1 MDPESLYQLPD
12 DVFPRH
18 YDLTLK
24 IDSGITALSG
34 RVIIDLEIHRNTI
47 EFVLNARDLA
57 ITSAT
62 ISYEGVDFPLTVRL
76 LPAEERVILSATRLF
91 EQGKTGRLTLE
102 FSREIDD
109 LLSGFYRCMGKDVE
123 GNTLVMG
130 TSQFEA
136 TDARRAFP
144 CFDEPRMKAT
154 FAVTA
159 IVPEALDALSN
170 MPIDRRT
177 PEGAGFDRVVFRKS
191 PRMSTYLLHLSVGR
205 WERVQTLSAG
215 VEISVHTPPG
225 RGADGRFALD
235 VAARL
240 LPWYNDYFG
249 TPYPLPKL
257 DLIAIPDF
265 AAGAMENWGAMT
277 FRETALLAPPVG
289 ASARNLQRVAIV
301 VAHEMAHQW
310 FGDLV
315 TMAWWDDLWLNEGF
329 ASWMEVKA
337 VDALFPEWGM
347 WELFQSEDR
356 NEALEMDALASTHPI
371 EVPVRDPGEI
381 NEIFDAIS
389 YTKGGSLLRMLEAA
403 LGPETFRRSL
413 SGYFKKFAYAN
424 ATTADLW
431 RSLSDPAFEP
441 AGGVGK
447 VLSVWTK
454 TPGYPWLRVSREPGG
469 IKITQQP
476 FLIRKEDR
484 VKREQ
489 GPDVPVWPLMLGI
502 SEEGGEAARHL
513 LTTRES
519 LIPLR
524 NPRAAF
530 VNVNSGQTGYLRVL
544 YEGAW
549 HEGLVTALGENRL
562 ASLDRL
568 AIENDL
574 FAFVRS
580 GLAPI
585 GDYLSLLEAFR
596 QESSYA
602 VWSDIAGNL
611 VTIDG
616 IWAME
621 EGWAEFRKWG
631 AALVRPAF
639 SRLGFSP
646 KAQES
651 HQERLLRASLL
662 GILVRFEEEEALSEC
677 LRLFADYRKDPASLP
692 ADLRFGVF
700 QGAIT
705 RGGVSAFEEV
715 LALASRQN
723 DQEEKNKLLYA
734 LARTPDPALFDRALG
749 LVLTPL
755 VRVQD
760 AVSVIGFLSK
770 NPSGRNKTFD
780 FVAAHWEELYRRYES
795 GGFALNRLVRSLT
808 DEFKTEEEE
817 KRVADFFAAHPAP
830 SAKRAIAQGLET
842 IRSNREIYTEQ
853 GEGFRSFF
861 RNRP

>member
-12 DVFPRH
+12 DLFPRH

-24 IDSGITALSG
+24 VDPGFTALSG
-34 RVIIDLEIHRNTI
+34 QVAIDLEIHRNTI
-47 EFVLNARDLA
+47 EVVVNARDLK
-57 ITSAT
+57 ISRAT
-62 ISYEGVDFPLTVRL
+62 LTYEGVDFPLSVRL
-76 LPAEERVILSATRLF
+76 LPAEERAVLSATRLF

-109 LLSGFYRCMGKDVE
+109 LLAGFYRCVGKDAK
-123 GNTLVMG
+123 GDDLVMG

-154 FAVTA
+154 FSVTA
-159 IVPEALDALSN
+159 VVPEGLEALSN
-170 MPIDRRT
+170 MPVESRS
-177 PEGAGFDRVVFRKS
+177 PEGGGFDRVVFRRS

-205 WERVQTLSAG
+205 WERVQTVASG
-215 VEISVHTPPG
+215 VEIAVHTPPG
-225 RGADGRFALD
+225 RSADGQFALD

-277 FRETALLAPPVG
+277 FRETALLAPPAG

-389 YTKGGSLLRMLEAA
+389 YTKGGSLLRMLESA
-403 LGPETFRRSL
+403 LGPETFRKSL
-413 SGYFKKFAYAN
+413 AGYFKKFAYSN

-431 RSLSDPAFEP
+431 RSLSDPSFEA

-447 VLSVWTK
+447 ALSVWTR
-454 TPGYPWLRVSREPGG
+454 TPGYPWVDVRREGAGIRVAQR
-469 IKITQQP
+469 P
-476 FLIRKEDR
+476 FLIRMEDR
-484 VKREQ
+484 IARERAS
-489 GPDVPVWPLMLGI
+489 DAPVWPLMLQL
-502 SEEGGEAARHL
+502 SEEGREPVRHL
-513 LTTRES
+513 LTTREA
-519 LIPLR
+519 LLPLR
-524 NPRAAF
+524 DPASAS
-530 VNVNSGQTGYLRVL
+530 VNLNAGQTGYFRVR
-544 YEGAW
+544 YEGAL
-549 HEGLVTALGENRL
+549 HEGLVKALKENRL
-562 ASLDRL
+562 PVLDRL
-568 AIENDL
+568 ALENDL
-574 FAFVRS
+574 FTFVRS
-580 GLAPI
+580 DLAPM
-585 GDYLSLLEAFR
+585 GDFLGLLEEMR
-596 QESSYA
+596 DESAYA

-611 VTIDG
+611 LTIDG
-616 IWAME
+616 IWALE
-621 EGWAEFRKWG
+621 EGSREFRTWG

-639 SRLGFSP
+639 ERLGFDP
-646 KAQES
+646 APDEP
-651 HQERLLRASLL
+651 HQERLLRAALL
-662 GILVRFEEEEALSEC
+662 GLLVRFEDEGILKES
-677 LRLFADYRKDPASLP
+677 LRRFDDYRKNPHALP
-692 ADLRFGVF
+692 ADLRFAVF
-700 QGAIT
+700 QGAVAS
-705 RGGVSAFEEV
+705 GGGRVFEEV
-715 LALASRQN
+715 LALAAAQN
-723 DQEEKNKLLYA
+723 DQEEKNKLLYS
-734 LARTPDPALFDRALG
+734 LARTPDPALFARALG
-749 LVLTPL
+749 AVLSPL

-760 AVSVIGFLSK
+760 AVSVIGFLAK
-770 NPSGRNKTFD
+770 NPLGRRQTFD
-780 FVAAHWEELYRRYES
+780 FVTGHWEELYRRYES

-808 DEFKTEEEE
+808 DEFKTEEDER
-817 KRVADFFAAHPAP
+817 RVADFFAAHPAP
-830 SAKRAIAQGLET
+830 SAKRAIAQGIET
-842 IRSNREIYTEQ
+842 IRSNREIFLTHREN
-853 GEGFRSFF
+853 FVKFF
-861 RNRP
+861 RR

>member
-18 YDLTLK
+18 YDLSLK

-34 RVIIDLEIHRNTI
+34 QVGIDLEIHRNTI

-57 ITSAT
+57 ITKAT

-91 EQGKTGRLTLE
+91 EQGKTGRLSLE

-109 LLSGFYRCMGKDVE
+109 LLAGFYRCTGKDAE
-123 GNTLVMG
+123 GNSLVMG

-154 FAVTA
+154 FTVTA
-159 IVPEALDALSN
+159 IVPENLDALSN
-170 MPIDRRT
+170 MPVERRT
-177 PEGAGFDRVVFRKS
+177 PEGEGFDRVVFRRS

-205 WERVQTLSAG
+205 WEKIQALSAG
-215 VEISVHTPPG
+215 VEIAVHTPPG

-277 FRETALLAPPVG
+277 FRETALLAPPAG

-403 LGPETFRRSL
+403 LGAETFRRSL

-431 RSLSDPAFEP
+431 RSLSDPSFEP

-454 TPGYPWLRVSREPGG
+454 TPGYPWLKVSSMSGG
-469 IKITQQP
+469 IRITQQP

-484 VKREQ
+484 IVREQ
-489 GPDVPVWPLMLGI
+489 GHDVPVWPLMLGV
-502 SEEGGEAARHL
+502 SEEGGEPVRHL
-513 LTTRES
+513 LTGRETV
-519 LIPLR
+519 IPLR
-524 NPRAAF
+524 DAKASW
-530 VNVNSGQTGYLRVL
+530 VNVNAGQTGYVRVL

-549 HEGLVTALGENRL
+549 HSGFVKAQTENRL
-562 ASLDRL
+562 SSLDRL
-568 AIENDL
+568 ALENDL

-602 VWSDIAGNL
+602 VWSDIAGSL
-611 VTIDG
+611 FTIDG

-621 EGWAEFRKWG
+621 EGWKEFRHWG

-639 SRLGFSP
+639 ERLGFSP
-646 KAQES
+646 RAQES

-662 GILVRFEEEEALSEC
+662 GILVRFEEEAVLSEC
-677 LRLFADYRKDPASLP
+677 LRFFAGYRHDPASLP
-692 ADLRFGVF
+692 ADLRFAVF

-705 RGGVSAFEEV
+705 RGGSSAFEEV
-715 LALASRQN
+715 MALAARQN

-749 LVLTPL
+749 LVLSPL

-770 NPSGRNKTFD
+770 NPLGREKTFD
-780 FVAAHWEELYRRYES
+780 FVAAHWDELYRRYES

-808 DEFKTEEEE
+808 DEFKREEEE
-817 KRVADFFAAHPAP
+817 KRVEDFFLSHPVP

-842 IRSNREIYTEQ
+842 IRSNREIFTEQ
-853 GEGFRSFF
+853 GEGFRAFF
-861 RNRP
+861 RTPS